1 VSSSQA
7 RASVLKCTGTCAT
20 NRGDGRP
27 TAADDVHNAGIT
39 VIIIFNNSKPLG
51 LIDMSSSYS
60 SSSSQRDSED
70 ERHKKRIYHNHH
82 HHGWDNVARGW
93 QKWWKT
99 FEKDAQ
105 KVNERLV
112 EIAEIKVGDRVM
124 DMATGIGEPAITAAK
139 KVGVKGYVLATDI
152 SPQMLA
158 IAKER
163 SVYLGLQNIVEFKEA
178 NAEKILDLEQQQQP
192 LSPFDAVLCRWGLM
206 FFPNL
211 ASTLSNVHKLLSN
224 GGRMA
229 AAVWSEPAKV
239 PKLSTAIDIVTQ
251 KLVIPSTTAYAHYA
265 EVFSPFR
272 LSNTNMVNKAL
283 AEAGFKDIHAE
294 YLNVTFEFP
303 SAEDYTDFARQII
316 APIHNLLANESEERK
331 EEIWKAVTEEV
342 ARRFSVDGNSTGST
356 VRMDNECIVIVGR
369 K

>member
-1 VSSSQA
+1 
-7 RASVLKCTGTCAT
+7 
-20 NRGDGRP
+20 
-27 TAADDVHNAGIT
+27 
-39 VIIIFNNSKPLG
+39 
-51 LIDMSSSYS
+51 MSSSYP

-70 ERHKKRIYHNHH
+70 EQHKKRRYHH
-82 HHGWDNVARGW
+82 HQGWDNVARGW

-112 EIAEIKVGDRVM
+112 EIAEIKLGDRVM

-139 KVGVKGYVLATDI
+139 KVGAKGYVLATDI

-178 NAEKILDLEQQQQP
+178 DAEKILDLEQQP

-211 ASTLSNVHKLLSN
+211 ASTLSNVYKLLSN
-224 GGRMA
+224 GGRIA

-251 KLVIPSTTAYAHYA
+251 KLGIPSTTAYAQYA

-272 LSNTNMVNKAL
+272 LFHTNIVNKAL
-283 AEAGFKDIHAE
+283 AEAGFKDIHTE

-316 APIHNLLANESEERK
+316 APLHNLLANESDERQ

-342 ARRFSVDGNSTGST
+342 ARRHSADDNSTGST
-356 VRMDNECIVIVGR
+356 VRMDNECIIIVGR

>member
-1 VSSSQA
+1 
-7 RASVLKCTGTCAT
+7 
-20 NRGDGRP
+20 
-27 TAADDVHNAGIT
+27 
-39 VIIIFNNSKPLG
+39 
-51 LIDMSSSYS
+51 
-60 SSSSQRDSED
+60 
-70 ERHKKRIYHNHH
+70 
-82 HHGWDNVARGW
+82 
-93 QKWWKT
+93 
-99 FEKDAQ
+99 
-105 KVNERLV
+105 
-112 EIAEIKVGDRVM
+112 M

-139 KVGVKGYVLATDI
+139 KVGAKGYVLATDI

-163 SVYLGLQNIVEFKEA
+163 SVYLGLQNIIEFKEA
-178 NAEKILDLEQQQQP
+178 DAEKILDLEQQQQQQP

-211 ASTLSNVHKLLSN
+211 ASTLSNVHELLSN

-251 KLVIPSTTAYAHYA
+251 KLGIPSTTAYAHYA

-272 LSNTNMVNKAL
+272 LSNTNMVSRAL
-283 AEAGFKDIHAE
+283 AEAGFKDMHTE
-294 YLNVTFEFP
+294 CLNVTFEFP
-303 SAEDYTDFARQII
+303 SAKDYTDFARQII

-331 EEIWKAVTEEV
+331 EEIWKAVTEEA
-342 ARRFSVDGNSTGST
+342 ARRYCVDDNNNNNPGGL

>member
-1 VSSSQA
+1 
-7 RASVLKCTGTCAT
+7 
-20 NRGDGRP
+20 
-27 TAADDVHNAGIT
+27 
-39 VIIIFNNSKPLG
+39 
-51 LIDMSSSYS
+51 MSSFPTPI
-60 SSSSQRDSED
+60 DSGGEQ
-70 ERHKKRIYHNHH
+70 HNKKRNQQRQ
-82 HHGWDNVARGW
+82 GWDSVARGW

-112 EIAEIKVGDRVM
+112 DLAEIKAGNRVM

-139 KVGVKGYVLATDI
+139 KVGAKGCVLATDI

-163 SVYLGLQNIVEFKEA
+163 AASLGLQNIVDFREA
-178 NAEKILDLEQQQQP
+178 DAEKIHDLEQQPLP
-192 LSPFDAVLCRWGLM
+192 LSSFDAVLCRWGMM

-211 ASTLSNVHKLLSN
+211 DSTLSNIRKLLSS

-251 KLVIPSTTAYAHYA
+251 KLGIPSTTAYAHYA

-283 AEAGFKDIHAE
+283 AEAGFKDIHTE

-303 SAEDYTDFARQII
+303 SANDYTDFARQII
-316 APIHNLLANESEERK
+316 APINNLLATETEERK
-331 EEIWKAVTEEV
+331 EEIWRAVTEAV
-342 ARRFSVDGNSTGST
+342 SRRYCVDDNNNNNPGGL